1 MLTAAGVLTQF
12 LLRERGSQRVQ
23 AQGAPITGFQPLDR
37 TVIVAE
43 SRLQP
48 RTGHRLH
55 KPGYRRQGMVVGGR
69 GEWCRD
75 RADILDIVERV
86 AYLDRELLAC
96 EGIRGG
102 SAAVEGTGDSDPL
115 RQAALDRAHRHVIR
129 RKRNTQAW

>member
-1 MLTAAGVLTQF
+1 
-12 LLRERGSQRVQ
+12 
-23 AQGAPITGFQPLDR
+23 
-37 TVIVAE
+37 
-43 SRLQP
+43 
-48 RTGHRLH
+48 
-55 KPGYRRQGMVVGGR
+55 MVVGGR

-75 RADILDIVERV
+75 RVDILDIVERV

-115 RQAALDRAHRHVIR
+115 RQDALDRAHRHVIR